1 MKIENGA
8 STPTLVKTSP
18 EVLSNQEAFLVT
30 IIGRVINGNDT
41 FRLHNP
47 NHKVISCFKN
57 DNPRHREL
65 RNRLNFRRLN
75 SFPQLT
81 QILTSSDV
89 APDIRNGIGRQ
100 VFKTFEDNKKYLE
113 ANFAPEI
120 LEERFPAWLVETF
133 GKDRVDR
140 WNLERDRTPV
150 AVSS

>member
-1 MKIENGA
+1 MNIENGA

-30 IIGRVINGNDT
+30 IIGRVISGNDT

-47 NHKVISCFKN
+47 NHKVISSYRY
-57 DNPRHREL
+57 DNPKYREL
-65 RNRLNFRRLN
+65 ADGLDFRTLNHF
-75 SFPQLT
+75 SQLT
-81 QILTSSDV
+81 RILTSKDV

-100 VFKTFEDNKKYLE
+100 VFTAFEDKKETLK